1 MDGEQRTA
9 LKRSHEGIPNSVIK
23 RLPVYHRFLA
33 DLAQKEVERVSSREL
48 AVKIGINSS
57 QLRQDLS
64 LFGSFGQQGYGY
76 RVLDLLKEV
85 ERILGLHNERTMAL
99 IGAGNIGR
107 AIANYQN
114 FRRRGFTITAIF
126 DDNPKII
133 GEMINNVP
141 VQDIREIDAI
151 LSAQPAPVQIGILA
165 IPATAAQTA
174 ADTLVRLGIKAIWN
188 FAPVSLKVPSDVV
201 IETVHIGESLMILSF
216 KLQQAMLAEN
226 STVE

>member
-1 MDGEQRTA
+1 MMDGEQRSG
-9 LKRSHEGIPNSVIK
+9 LKRNHEGIPNSVIK
-23 RLPVYHRFLA
+23 RLPVYHRFLS
-33 DLAQKEVERVSSREL
+33 DLVQKEVERVSSREL

-85 ERILGLHNERTMAL
+85 ERILGLHCGRTMAL

-114 FRRRGFTITAIF
+114 FQRRGFTITAIF
-126 DDNPKII
+126 DDNPNVI
-133 GEMINNVP
+133 GEMINGVP
-141 VQDIREIDAI
+141 VQDIREIGTV
-151 LSAQPAPVQIGILA
+151 LSAKPVQIGILA
-165 IPATAAQTA
+165 IPAAAAQATA
-174 ADTLVRLGIKAIWN
+174 DALVRLGIKAIWN

-216 KLQQAMLAEN
+216 KLQQALLAEN
-226 STVE
+226 STPE

>member
-1 MDGEQRTA
+1 MTDGEQRTE

-23 RLPVYHRFLA
+23 RLPVYHRFLS

-85 ERILGLHNERTMAL
+85 ERILGLHNERTMVL

-126 DDNPKII
+126 DDNPTII

-141 VQDIREIDAI
+141 VQDIRQIDAI
-151 LSAQPAPVQIGILA
+151 LSAQPVQIGILA
-165 IPATAAQTA
+165 IPAAAAQTA
-174 ADTLVRLGIKAIWN
+174 ADALVRLGIKAIWN
-188 FAPVSLKVPSDVV
+188 FAPVSLKVPSGVV
-201 IETVHIGESLMILSF
+201 VETVHIGESLMILSF
-216 KLQQAMLAEN
+216 KLQQTMLAEN
-226 STVE
+226 ATVE